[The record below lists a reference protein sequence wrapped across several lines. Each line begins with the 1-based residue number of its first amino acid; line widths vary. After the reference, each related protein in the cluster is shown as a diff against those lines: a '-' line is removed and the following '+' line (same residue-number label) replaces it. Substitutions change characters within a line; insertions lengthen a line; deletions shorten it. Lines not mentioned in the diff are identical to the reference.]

1 MGARHKLNQAYLLI
15 AVGVAAVIGILIQS
29 WAAVFI
35 VGAVLIAGFIY
46 DGDVRFNRQRRK

>member
-35 VGAVLIAGFIY
+35 VGAVLIVGFVY
-46 DGDVRFNRQRRK
+46 DGDVRFISHRRR